1 MACIVQRRRSK
12 RDAYICMYKEIGR
25 KNTKYVRIV
34 SNKKKTYKKTTL
46 MRQVITSIPF
56 NCIKDKSVAE
66 SIDDAMRVHE
76 LDCRSPRHTSS
87 YTPESCLFVCL
98 LCNCCL
104 LLIDFG
110 RSSYCFKKSEPPP
123 WAETMAVVLERITD
137 SFQT

>member
-1 MACIVQRRRSK
+1 MMMNRTVISMMDTIYAVGDGSCCMQSKDMDDEEWLLRCVDTLCIVQRRRSK

-34 SNKKKTYKKTTL
+34 SNKKKTYKKTTS
-46 MRQVITSIPF
+46 MRRVISSIPF

-87 YTPESCLFVCL
+87 ILT
-98 LCNCCL
+98 
-104 LLIDFG
+104 
-110 RSSYCFKKSEPPP
+110 
-123 WAETMAVVLERITD
+123 
-137 SFQT
+137 